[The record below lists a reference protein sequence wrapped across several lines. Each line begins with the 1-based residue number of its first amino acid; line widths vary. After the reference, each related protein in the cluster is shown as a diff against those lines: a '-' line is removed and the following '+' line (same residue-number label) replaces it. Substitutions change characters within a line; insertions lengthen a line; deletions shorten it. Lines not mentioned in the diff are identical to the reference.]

1 MWKKLNR
8 SKEPSIGHPTMIET
22 TVDDGYLESIPE
34 VDKARSPTSPGSVVS
49 PTLPNL
55 PFKPVDAL
63 APPKPPAKP
72 YPDRASSIY
81 SQPSP
86 GLQNKFPRDSVR
98 QSAVRDSVRAP
109 SSVWSDVSPPDS
121 PRPSYEPYQERSHEA
136 YEVSPIEERSPPREP
151 RLPASRLRSN
161 LPIMKSPTNDASQKG
176 RPGQQGTPASTTRWD
191 DYSGEPTTSEKGRP
205 SSVKPGQE
213 LSFGGSG
220 SGSGAGED
228 EKSQGRKTIFSG
240 LRERDPAKRRQAMQR
255 IRDDAMDV
263 PPEREPWKGASGR
276 GAIPP
281 PVRNDP
287 TAKLKP
293 LQIPQNQNQNQQ
305 TVNPDTHKVGASGA
319 SELARQTVRPVVPSR
334 QLEEIK
340 PTVPLKTGSNTPRNM
355 SPTSAAYPP
364 SRFNSRVDRKQSPSP
379 SSAPPVMPPTEASVS
394 LPTPP
399 GSTSKPPN
407 PPLTTKQQQQHD
419 AALRSNLASLNLDD
433 QPSSRFSSTTYATTV
448 NESPN
453 SSPRISVDTD
463 APPVPEMP
471 SPIVMRKR
479 PLPAATK
486 ANTLGPISN
495 VKATTR
501 KPAPSDRGAR
511 RSSMDSTTT
520 MMTTGTAKDLPAV
533 PPAMNRLDTL
543 NNELATLSH
552 RRVKINNV
560 LKDLAAVT
568 NPTSIAYDYSTRL
581 QTKATVTKLEEELS
595 EIAREEHEIGLKV
608 MRVRRKLDEQDGNW
622 AGEGVLWVKRVTS

>member
-1 MWKKLNR
+1 M
-8 SKEPSIGHPTMIET
+8 
-22 TVDDGYLESIPE
+22 
-34 VDKARSPTSPGSVVS
+34 
-49 PTLPNL
+49 
-55 PFKPVDAL
+55 
-63 APPKPPAKP
+63 
-72 YPDRASSIY
+72 
-81 SQPSP
+81 
-86 GLQNKFPRDSVR
+86 
-98 QSAVRDSVRAP
+98 
-109 SSVWSDVSPPDS
+109 
-121 PRPSYEPYQERSHEA
+121 
-136 YEVSPIEERSPPREP
+136 SPIEERSPPREP
-151 RLPASRLRSN
+151 HLPASRLRSN
-161 LPIMKSPTNDASQKG
+161 LPILKSPTNDAPQKA
-176 RPGQQGTPASTTRWD
+176 RPGQQGIPAQTTRWD
-191 DYSGEPTTSEKGRP
+191 DYSGEPTTSDKGRP

-220 SGSGAGED
+220 SGSGGGED
-228 EKSQGRKTIFSG
+228 EKSGQGRKAIFSG

-255 IRDDAMDV
+255 IRDDAMDG

-276 GAIPP
+276 AAIPP

-293 LQIPQNQNQNQQ
+293 LQIPKNQNRNQNQNQNQNQQ
-305 TVNPDTHKVGASGA
+305 TVNPDTHKVGTSGA

-334 QLEEIK
+334 QFEEIK
-340 PTVPLKTGSNTPRNM
+340 PTVPLKAGANTPRNM

-364 SRFNSRVDRKQSPSP
+364 SQFDSRVDRRHSPSP
-379 SSAPPVMPPTEASVS
+379 SSAPPVMPPTETSGS

-399 GSTSKPPN
+399 GSTSKSPN

-419 AALRSNLASLNLDD
+419 AALRSNLANLNLDD

-453 SSPRISVDTD
+453 SSPRMSVDTD

-479 PLPAATK
+479 PVPAATK
-486 ANTLGPISN
+486 ANSLGPISN

-501 KPAPSDRGAR
+501 KPTPSDRGGR

-568 NPTSIAYDYSTRL
+568 NPTSIAYDFSTRL
-581 QTKATVTKLEEELS
+581 QTKATVTKLEEELA

-608 MRVRRKLDEQDGNW
+608 MRVRKKLDEQDGNW